1 MTIKLLLLKS
11 GEDIIS
17 DIKEMVV
24 GGENGESEEER
35 RVVGYLLNKPCLVKM
50 RDPSLLAEE
59 TTEEQKKAS
68 YQVSLY
74 PWMPL
79 SKDQVIP
86 VPSDWVVTIVEPVN
100 QVKEMYNQRI
110 AEKSKNGKSK
120 EDDQNTSI
128 NEQSDSNQSD

>member
-17 DIKEMVV
+17 DIKEMVI
-24 GGENGESEEER
+24 GEDEDR
-35 RVVGYLLNKPCLVKM
+35 RVVGYFLNKPCLVKM

-59 TTEEQKKAS
+59 STEEQKKAA

-79 SKDQVIP
+79 SKDSVIP
-86 VPSDWVVTIVEPVN
+86 VAADWVVTMVEPI
-100 QVKEMYNQRI
+100 VKLSEMYVEDVLSRGTENNQN
-110 AEKSKNGKSK
+110 SS
-120 EDDQNTSI
+120 TT
-128 NEQSDSNQSD
+128 EQSDSNNSD

>member
-17 DIKEMVV
+17 DIKEMVI
-24 GGENGESEEER
+24 GEDEDR
-35 RVVGYLLNKPCLVKM
+35 RVVGYFLNKPCLVKM

-59 TTEEQKKAS
+59 STEEQKKAA

-86 VPSDWVVTIVEPVN
+86 VAADWVVTIVEPI
-100 QVKEMYNQRI
+100 VKLSEMYVEDVLSRGTENNQNSST
-110 AEKSKNGKSK
+110 A
-120 EDDQNTSI
+120 
-128 NEQSDSNQSD
+128 EQSNSDNSD

>member
-24 GGENGESEEER
+24 GEDEDR
-35 RVVGYLLNKPCLVKM
+35 RVVGYFLNKPCLVKM
-50 RDPSLLAEE
+50 RDPSLLTEE
-59 TTEEQKKAS
+59 STEEQKKAA

-79 SKDQVIP
+79 SKDHVIP
-86 VPSDWVVTIVEPVN
+86 VAADWVVTIVEPI
-100 QVKEMYNQRI
+100 VKLSEMYVEDVLSRGTENNQ
-110 AEKSKNGKSK
+110 
-120 EDDQNTSI
+120 DTSTA
-128 NEQSDSNQSD
+128 EQSNSNNAD

>member
-24 GGENGESEEER
+24 GGNGEDGGNEEER
-35 RVVGYLLNKPCLVKM
+35 RVIGYLLNKPCLVKM
-50 RDPSLLAEE
+50 RDPSLLVEE
-59 TTEEQKKAS
+59 TAEEQKKAS

-86 VPSDWVVTIVEPVN
+86 IPSDWVVTIVEPI
-100 QVKEMYNQRI
+100 VKLSEMYV
-110 AEKSKNGKSK
+110 
-120 EDDQNTSI
+120 EDVLSRGTENNQNTSTT
-128 NEQSDSNQSD
+128 EQSDSNNAD

>member
-17 DIKEMVV
+17 DIKEMVI
-24 GGENGESEEER
+24 GEDEDR
-35 RVVGYLLNKPCLVKM
+35 RVVGYFLNKPCLVKM

-59 TTEEQKKAS
+59 STEEQKKAA

-79 SKDQVIP
+79 SKDSVIP
-86 VPSDWVVTIVEPVN
+86 VAADWVVTIVEPI
-100 QVKEMYNQRI
+100 VKLSEMYVEDVLSRGTENNQNSST
-110 AEKSKNGKSK
+110 AEQPN
-120 EDDQNTSI
+120 
-128 NEQSDSNQSD
+128 SDNSD

>member
-17 DIKEMVV
+17 DIKEMVI
-24 GGENGESEEER
+24 GEDEDR
-35 RVVGYLLNKPCLVKM
+35 RVVGYFLNKPCLVKM

-59 TTEEQKKAS
+59 STEEQKKAA

-79 SKDQVIP
+79 SKDQMIP
-86 VPSDWVVTIVEPVN
+86 VAADWVVTIVEPII
-100 QVKEMYNQRI
+100 KLSEMYVEDVLSRGTENNQNH
-110 AEKSKNGKSK
+110 ST
-120 EDDQNTSI
+120 D
-128 NEQSDSNQSD
+128 EQSDSNQSD